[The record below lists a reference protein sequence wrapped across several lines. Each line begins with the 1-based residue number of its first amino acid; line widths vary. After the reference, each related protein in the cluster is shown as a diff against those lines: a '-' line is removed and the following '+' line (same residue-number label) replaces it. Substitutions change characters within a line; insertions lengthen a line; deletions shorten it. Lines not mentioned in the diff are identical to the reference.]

1 MKRFAKIEITELFLV
16 KADWNRTYM
25 GEITRETQ
33 EDGKEFV
40 RGKVII
46 DEGMAWSTGESQA
59 DLASNLDNICT
70 MKLVGGL
77 HANEGPRE
85 LVAGASLYLN

>member
-1 MKRFAKIEITELFLV
+1 MKKTSKIEISELFLV
-16 KADWNRTYM
+16 KADWHRTYM

-33 EDGKEFV
+33 EDGSEFV

-46 DEGMAWSTGESQA
+46 DEGMAWSTGNSQE

-70 MKLVGGL
+70 MKLDGGL

-85 LVAGASLYLN
+85 AIAGASFYLN